1 MVCLNQLF
9 ISSPNCPFS
18 ENNHLHCVYTV
29 VLYCILHIT
38 CFLQM
43 SFRNVALV
51 FGPTL
56 VRGAAQD
63 MLTSMNESYIIVEAL
78 CRHVSVESV
87 MPGY

>member
-1 MVCLNQLF
+1 
-9 ISSPNCPFS
+9 
-18 ENNHLHCVYTV
+18 
-29 VLYCILHIT
+29 
-38 CFLQM
+38 M

>member
-1 MVCLNQLF
+1 M
-9 ISSPNCPFS
+9 
-18 ENNHLHCVYTV
+18 YTV
-29 VLYCILHIT
+29 VYGYRCIT

-78 CRHVSVESV
+78 CRHVSVLCWSLARLLD
-87 MPGY
+87 MGMHGIYKL